1 MWLRNRAGTEP
12 VTARSPLRARRVL
25 SWIALV
31 VAAAA
36 AVFFVTRAMATGQ
49 QVWVWEAALAA
60 AVAVVA
66 AVDLAVLRRR
76 RAGPSG
82 GGHARS
88 AGEHGG
94 SGDGHGGS
102 GGEHGQQEQQ
112 DHRGGHPEDDPD
124 MGQRPHP

>member
-31 VAAAA
+31 AAVAA

-60 AVAVVA
+60 AVAMVA

-82 GGHARS
+82 G
-88 AGEHGG
+88 EHGR
-94 SGDGHGGS
+94 S

-124 MGQRPHP
+124 MGQRPHS